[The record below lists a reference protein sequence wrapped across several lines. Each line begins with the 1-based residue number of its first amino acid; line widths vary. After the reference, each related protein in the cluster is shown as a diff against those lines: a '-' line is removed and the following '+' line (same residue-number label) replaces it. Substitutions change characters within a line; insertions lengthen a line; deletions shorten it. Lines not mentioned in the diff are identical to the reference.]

1 MYFSDSVHH
10 RPPRPVPTR
19 KDISPSHNS
28 NISTIQRSP
37 SLPSPQPH
45 MNKSSPESPP
55 SLKSR
60 SNVPCPE
67 SSPPV
72 KPRKHATL
80 PARPL
85 PPSPALDEDE
95 STVVSETPA
104 KPQRTYAWSLDEE
117 IQKVSESSVSDKPR
131 RPTIIRPS
139 KLNKNVSM
147 DKEHP
152 PSQVEE
158 SVSSSPEKGS
168 LPPVPVQNFE
178 KSIEINA
185 KKNENVEVMPEKSV
199 HNSENIKNEM
209 TTAEKVSEKKKPP
222 VAAKP
227 KPSVLPKPKLKP
239 QANVTEENHVEI
251 KESTDEKIVSE
262 SESKKIRKPTII
274 RANIPKQTSGEQS
287 NLDTSAKTPNV
298 LEDIPDYATIQKP
311 TTEKSPVKP
320 KIPSSTP
327 SMKPPPPVPEKRFTP
342 PSTMKSKDDFEIRH
356 KLDNLEVQNR
366 PKPVAR
372 TRPMS
377 MMITST
383 AKVERTSPSKP
394 PPPNIG
400 APTKP
405 LPPKHTPSTERPVRP
420 SPTQPEMTGFG
431 SESPGQ
437 EKGTR
442 C

>member
-1 MYFSDSVHH
+1 M
-10 RPPRPVPTR
+10 PTR

>member
-10 RPPRPVPTR
+10 RPSPPVPTR
-19 KDISPSHNS
+19 KDIPPSHNS

-45 MNKSSPESPP
+45 INKSSPESPP
-55 SLKSR
+55 SPKPR

-72 KPRKHATL
+72 KPYKHATL

-85 PPSPALDEDE
+85 PPSPAFDEDE
-95 STVVSETPA
+95 STVVSEFPA

-117 IQKVSESSVSDKPR
+117 IKKVSESSVSDKPR
-131 RPTIIRPS
+131 RPTIIRSS

-147 DKEHP
+147 EKEHP
-152 PSQVEE
+152 SSQVEE
-158 SVSSSPEKGS
+158 SISSSPEKGS
-168 LPPVPVQNFE
+168 LPLVPVWNFE

-239 QANVTEENHVEI
+239 QANVTEENLIEI
-251 KESTDEKIVSE
+251 KESTDEKIV

-287 NLDTSAKTPNV
+287 NLDTSAKTPNA
-298 LEDIPDYATIQKP
+298 LEDIPDYASIQKP
-311 TTEKSPVKP
+311 TTEKTLVKP
-320 KIPSSTP
+320 KIPSLTP
-327 SMKPPPPVPEKRFTP
+327 SMKPPPPVPAKRFTP

-356 KLDNLEVQNR
+356 KLYNLEVQKR

-377 MMITST
+377 MMITSST
-383 AKVERTSPSKP
+383 KIERSSPTKP
-394 PPPNIG
+394 PPSNI
-400 APTKP
+400 AALTKP
-405 LPPKHTPSTERPVRP
+405 LPPKHSPGMEHRGRP
-420 SPTQPEMTGFG
+420 SPTQSEMTGFG
-431 SESPGQ
+431 SEHVGQ
-437 EKGTR
+437 DKGTL

>member
-1 MYFSDSVHH
+1 
-10 RPPRPVPTR
+10 
-19 KDISPSHNS
+19 
-28 NISTIQRSP
+28 
-37 SLPSPQPH
+37 

>member
-1 MYFSDSVHH
+1 M
-10 RPPRPVPTR
+10 
-19 KDISPSHNS
+19 
-28 NISTIQRSP
+28 
-37 SLPSPQPH
+37 
-45 MNKSSPESPP
+45 
-55 SLKSR
+55 
-60 SNVPCPE
+60 PCPE